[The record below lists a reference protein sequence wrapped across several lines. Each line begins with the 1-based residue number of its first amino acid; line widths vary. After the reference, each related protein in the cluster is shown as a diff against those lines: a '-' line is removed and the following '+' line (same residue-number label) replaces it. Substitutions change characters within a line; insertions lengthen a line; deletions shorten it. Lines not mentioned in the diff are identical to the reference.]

1 MGRSLTWVSLLPVP
15 SQRSLHRV
23 RRNRELQIYPTALE
37 VLPHFRTDVSD
48 NDGAAA
54 CFTSNKGGSSPST
67 TFLCGSRRC
76 TPTQEDSALIC
87 ATWSTFI
94 SPTQLRF
101 SVDEH
106 RVGAASEFCQETY
119 RCVPTSL
126 RYAPYLARQI
136 SRTTA
141 DALGRQHRDPSSSM
155 RPERARIRVLPWMT
169 SGGHVRKATKKFGY
183 QHHLQQAPQGFF
195 REATTG
201 TPAMPT
207 TRLRQPRPVTAS
219 VNGVV
224 NGWCVR
230 VPPTQV
236 CALSHASWCRSLP
249 CNELRLS
256 CWSGQA
262 QCSCRHVV

>member
-1 MGRSLTWVSLLPVP
+1 MHHISHVKSAEQPLTHSAGSTATL
-15 SQRSLHRV
+15 V
-23 RRNRELQIYPTALE
+23 RA
-37 VLPHFRTDVSD
+37 
-48 NDGAAA
+48 
-54 CFTSNKGGSSPST
+54 
-67 TFLCGSRRC
+67 
-76 TPTQEDSALIC
+76 
-87 ATWSTFI
+87 
-94 SPTQLRF
+94 
-101 SVDEH
+101 
-106 RVGAASEFCQETY
+106 
-119 RCVPTSL
+119 
-126 RYAPYLARQI
+126 
-136 SRTTA
+136 
-141 DALGRQHRDPSSSM
+141 SM
-155 RPERARIRVLPWMT
+155 RPGTARSDSCFTLDDKRRSCT
-169 SGGHVRKATKKFGY
+169 KSNKKFGY
-183 QHHLQQAPQGFF
+183 QHQLQQAPQGFF